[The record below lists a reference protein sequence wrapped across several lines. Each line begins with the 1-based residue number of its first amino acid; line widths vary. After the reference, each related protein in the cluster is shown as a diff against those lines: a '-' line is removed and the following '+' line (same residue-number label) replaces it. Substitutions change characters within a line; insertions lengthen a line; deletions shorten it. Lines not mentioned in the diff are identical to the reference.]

1 MRCMHTCPVRA
12 RSGHLRLRCITY
24 YSIFKDWD
32 GVRVYKENE
41 ISWGLYTEFDAEAAK
56 YLALL
61 DAELQ
66 SIKRSLI
73 SKFPNLDLSTVL
85 PIQERIIQQYGDDVK
100 DRSNLQMV
108 VSSNRGYASCRTP
121 AVAGRLFQE
130 DVPSGMCVLRGIAEL
145 VGVPTPT
152 IDMMIEWHQKF
163 MNIEF
168 LKDGKLNPKTIH
180 LTTAPAR
187 YGIQTA
193 DQLVATALRG
203 CSNTGSH

>member
-1 MRCMHTCPVRA
+1 MFTLSFVLF
-12 RSGHLRLRCITY
+12 RSPLRFCLGG
-24 YSIFKDWD
+24 F
-32 GVRVYKENE
+32 
-41 ISWGLYTEFDAEAAK
+41 
-56 YLALL
+56 
-61 DAELQ
+61 Q
-66 SIKRSLI
+66 
-73 SKFPNLDLSTVL
+73 PNV
-85 PIQERIIQQYGDDVK
+85 Q
-100 DRSNLQMV
+100 
-108 VSSNRGYASCRTP
+108 
-121 AVAGRLFQE
+121 GRLFQE